1 MRVKCKS
8 WMKGGRGVRDVSVIC
23 VRQCVYHMCTYVPP
37 LPPSHAMDLQGLSL
51 VLMYLVKWNG
61 WLLEVRTGQLQFGN
75 CKYIL

>member
-37 LPPSHAMDLQGLSL
+37 LPPLPMPPTGPISCVDVFGEMEWVVTGSED
-51 VLMYLVKWNG
+51 
-61 WLLEVRTGQLQFGN
+61 RTIAIWKL
-75 CKYIL
+75 